1 MVDHLLSVFIFDTL
15 TYFAQFF
22 TVSLTVDFL
31 PFLYYII
38 DTHINM
44 YWYWCILD
52 TYISLYIKPYLLN
65 KIRLMMRKLMMIT
78 ASTTMIIN
86 IARKVSNPH
95 VNSAL
100 WSDTEKIFSWILSRL
115 VGESFHFLFSTYPS
129 CLHHNISL
137 AVRVHCLHPS

>member
-1 MVDHLLSVFIFDTL
+1 
-15 TYFAQFF
+15 
-22 TVSLTVDFL
+22 
-31 PFLYYII
+31 
-38 DTHINM
+38 M

-100 WSDTEKIFSWILSRL
+100 
-115 VGESFHFLFSTYPS
+115 
-129 CLHHNISL
+129 
-137 AVRVHCLHPS
+137 